1 MTMVQQVPPTRRKR
15 SLLSRLPGS
24 RGAAKL
30 RAQKAEIESS
40 GMFDAEWYR
49 RTYRSIAGTQDDPLH
64 DYATVG
70 WRAGRS
76 PGPAFDTAWYRSTY
90 PDVAASDSDPLLHFI
105 RDGSKEGRVP
115 SPDGGGAHARR
126 LIEASGLFDPD
137 WYQAT
142 YGSALGTDDPID
154 HYLDSGWRRG
164 FWPGPLFDGPAYLEA
179 NADVRAAGLEPLE
192 HFIRHGAIEGRRA
205 ILFDDNFPQMELA
218 LPAETRALIL
228 KLAPDTNGVDSLARL
243 NADPLMHLVLG
254 AARGRDVLEVGFRGT
269 ASLELVAG
277 TLAGGARSARI
288 LTDARPAEVTGRL
301 KRVARR
307 LGAEESVQ
315 RYLDRFPPQANA
327 DLWQPIWTESVGRDW
342 LIQSHF
348 YERDL
353 KNKIG
358 GVDLLVALSSSHH
371 AFEILHFL
379 ERIAYLTDDCVI
391 FDMPVVEPFERL
403 VEGERVRFTQDDVWF
418 AGDMSDAQA
427 AAMAG
432 YWADRGVTLGQFDGH
447 GGHLTR
453 HQVAEAKLGGV
464 WWWFVGRR
472 GLDKLLALVGL
483 AVVDRA
489 SLWDRRSLGVL
500 ARKTSARGAS
510 PGPGSPP

>member
-1 MTMVQQVPPTRRKR
+1 MLPQPPPTRRQR

-24 RGAAKL
+24 RAAAKV
-30 RAQKAEIESS
+30 RAQKAEIEAS
-40 GMFDAEWYR
+40 GLFDAEWYR
-49 RTYRSIAGTQDDPLH
+49 RTYQGIAGTQDDPLH

-76 PGPAFDTAWYRSTY
+76 PGPAFDVAWYRSTY
-90 PDVAASDSDPLLHFI
+90 PDVAASDRDPLLHFI
-105 RDGSKEGRVP
+105 RDGRTEGRMP
-115 SPDGGGAHARR
+115 KPGGEAHSRR

-137 WYQAT
+137 WYRAT
-142 YGSALGTDDPID
+142 YGKALGTDDPID
-154 HYLDSGWRRG
+154 HYIASGWRRS
-164 FWPGPLFDGPAYLEA
+164 FWPGPLFDGPAYLES
-179 NADVRAAGLEPLE
+179 NPDVRAAGLEPLE

-228 KLAPDTNGVDSLARL
+228 KLAPDANGADSLAKL
-243 NADPLMHLVLG
+243 GADPMVRFILE

-288 LTDARPAEVTGRL
+288 LTDARPAEVTQRL
-301 KRVARR
+301 TLVARR
-307 LGAEESVQ
+307 LGATDSVR
-315 RYLDRFPPQANA
+315 RYLDRFPPQKAA

-358 GVDLLVALSSSHH
+358 GVDLLVALSSLFH

-379 ERIAYLTDDCVI
+379 ERIAYLTDEFVV
-391 FDMPVVEPFERL
+391 FDTTLVEPFERI
-403 VEGERVRFTQDDVWF
+403 VDGECVRFTQDDIWF

-427 AAMAG
+427 AAMSS
-432 YWADRGVTLGQFDGH
+432 YWRDRGVALGQFDGQA
-447 GGHLTR
+447 GHLTR
-453 HQVAEAKLGGV
+453 HRVAEAKLEGV
-464 WWWFVGRR
+464 WWWFLGRG
-472 GLDKLLALVGL
+472 GLDTLLAIAGL
-483 AVVDRA
+483 AVVDHV
-489 SLWDRRSLGVL
+489 SLWDGRSIGVL
-500 ARKTSARGAS
+500 ARKVSVGDRSPAS
-510 PGPGSPP
+510 ERLP